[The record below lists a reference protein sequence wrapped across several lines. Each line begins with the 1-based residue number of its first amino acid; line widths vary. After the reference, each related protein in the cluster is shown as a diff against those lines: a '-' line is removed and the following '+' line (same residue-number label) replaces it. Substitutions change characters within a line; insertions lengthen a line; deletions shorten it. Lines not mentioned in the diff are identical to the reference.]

1 MRCST
6 VHCVHCVQCVQCV
19 QCTAAHWG
27 VMQCSTVQCSTLEC
41 DAGQF
46 SKVKPVEGAVCL
58 SSRGT
63 ASQRHLFS
71 ISNLHYVDLYTI
83 VFESLY
89 LYFMDLRLYI
99 CISMLM
105 NIFVPKE
112 QATFFSTKKPP
123 LSQMHQTVIDRLD
136 WFWPLQ
142 LKVTQCGDADAV
154 IWFQCK
160 AVLIVCHLRLPKIKR
175 NTFYSFGF
183 STKLYWL
190 WNCQLCALFDIAFC
204 KGGWWNVVNI
214 LRGRT
219 ASSLT

>member
-1 MRCST
+1 MFREAT
-6 VHCVHCVQCVQCV
+6 VV
-19 QCTAAHWG
+19 
-27 VMQCSTVQCSTLEC
+27 C

-63 ASQRHLFS
+63 ASGRHLFS

-83 VFESLY
+83 VFESY
-89 LYFMDLRLYI
+89 LYFMDLRLCI

-136 WFWPLQ
+136 WF
-142 LKVTQCGDADAV
+142 
-154 IWFQCK
+154 
-160 AVLIVCHLRLPKIKR
+160 
-175 NTFYSFGF
+175 
-183 STKLYWL
+183 
-190 WNCQLCALFDIAFC
+190 
-204 KGGWWNVVNI
+204 
-214 LRGRT
+214 
-219 ASSLT
+219 